1 MAFFKLNALKEGGV
15 RLREAGMLLVKALA
29 LTLASGLIGLYS
41 PSEPYHYV
49 KNGLPLPFLT
59 QIIDVKAAKY
69 VDVRLDPLFLF
80 LDVLAWAGLILLLGF
95 FARLLKRMVSPSRVE

>member
-1 MAFFKLNALKEGGV
+1 MV
-15 RLREAGMLLVKALA
+15 RLRETVALLLKALV
-29 LTLASGLIGLYS
+29 LTLATGLIGLYS

-69 VDVRLDPLFLF
+69 VDVKLDTLFLF
-80 LDVLAWAGLILLLGF
+80 LDILAWAGLILLFRF
-95 FARLLKRMVSPSRVE
+95 FTRLLRRILPSRVE